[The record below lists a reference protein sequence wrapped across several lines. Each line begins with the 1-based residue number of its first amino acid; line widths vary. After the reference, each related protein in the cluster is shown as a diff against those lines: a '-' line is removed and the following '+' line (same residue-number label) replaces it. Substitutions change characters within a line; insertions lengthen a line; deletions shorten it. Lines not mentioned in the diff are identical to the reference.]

1 MGRKGEMS
9 KPYCLTLLAIY
20 YVTHDYNWS
29 GGGVLLICFKHDT
42 TNYLRTVPA
51 ETHKHSCIEVS
62 HTVFNYLNLTH
73 ASAFMGHFLGNDD
86 DLALVIFR
94 ANPPYT

>member
-1 MGRKGEMS
+1 MGRKRRNEQ
-9 KPYCLTLLAIY
+9 TILLDPMVIY

-51 ETHKHSCIEVS
+51 ETHKHSCIEAS
-62 HTVFNYLNLTH
+62 THVFNYLNLTH

-86 DLALVIFR
+86 DLALVVFR